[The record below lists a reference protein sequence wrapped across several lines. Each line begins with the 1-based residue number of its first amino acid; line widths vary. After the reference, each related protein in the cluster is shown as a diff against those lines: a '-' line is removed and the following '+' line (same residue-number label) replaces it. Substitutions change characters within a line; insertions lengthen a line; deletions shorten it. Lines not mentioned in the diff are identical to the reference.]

1 MDLAS
6 FLCQRLLQPLARLLT
21 RGDGGHL
28 GGVAPDTL
36 RECVAPYAVGV
47 LGWAPKCPD
56 LREYAKCQNAKCPEI
71 FARDFLAKVENRMK
85 GCIYGH
91 EDVKTRN

>member
-1 MDLAS
+1 VS
-6 FLCQRLLQPLARLLT
+6 
-21 RGDGGHL
+21 G
-28 GGVAPDTL
+28 
-36 RECVAPYAVGV
+36 AVGV